1 MSIIIMKLISKIFSS
16 APPIFFSKS
25 APDRILLS
33 DLLLQELKSLE
44 WDTLGTYLGLSQSEI
59 RISNAII
66 RTQYRRRRIVMFD
79 T

>member
-66 RTQYRRRRIVMFD
+66 RTQGEEEL
-79 T
+79 